1 MSMVLHCITGH
12 SITMHHPFF
21 VMLQKLGLTC
31 SRHAHTDIMH
41 PITCLH
47 GLSPCSTV
55 FTVECRVQEAQ
66 APRPA
71 DMAYSQTASPSE
83 APQPRLNMLQGA
95 YASFGQQGQLIGREE
110 LQAKLTDLLKDPHR
124 RHTVLVGG
132 PGMVRLSTAA
142 DLRAT

>member
-1 MSMVLHCITGH
+1 M
-12 SITMHHPFF
+12 
-21 VMLQKLGLTC
+21 
-31 SRHAHTDIMH
+31 
-41 PITCLH
+41 
-47 GLSPCSTV
+47 
-55 FTVECRVQEAQ
+55 QEAQ

-83 APQPRLNMLQGA
+83 TPQPRLNMLQGTFA
-95 YASFGQQGQLIGREE
+95 TFGQQRQLIGREE

-124 RHTVLVGG
+124 RNTVLVGG